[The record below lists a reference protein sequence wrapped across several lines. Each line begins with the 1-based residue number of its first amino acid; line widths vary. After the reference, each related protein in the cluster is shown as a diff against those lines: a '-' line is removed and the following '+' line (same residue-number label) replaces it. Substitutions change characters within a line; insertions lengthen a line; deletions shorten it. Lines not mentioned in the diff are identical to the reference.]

1 MSAKVCQQLL
11 NNLYVYSLKEEFKQE
26 RQMAREL
33 FFISTGKVN
42 DDDPFFEQRMACF
55 QEFFVFDYRLSEGFS
70 GSTVF
75 ETFLYNAQNSFT
87 IDNMNSYEQLR
98 SFKHSLFQVQ
108 SLQHDEHLVVLD
120 LISNE
125 KYPIYA
131 LPEFNFAGFDA
142 KQIFE
147 GRLVCFN
154 KAYFF
159 TGAFIL
165 HSKEVRASV
174 KNTILDFLA
183 GKKFCRADETVVWK
197 EELEA
202 RKNLLKTITETK
214 FRIESTQKKKA
225 VDLLKV
231 TKQIAQIPR
240 ILSSNNLVM
249 TLGEDKFVSCFV
261 PESPFYDSLILIHQL
276 AYRELKCYRYK
287 HIDPIRIYE
296 SEDDHLDGIQMPS
309 VSSKKLHTQSVSEI

>member
-1 MSAKVCQQLL
+1 MTAVLCQQLL
-11 NNLYVYSLKEEFKQE
+11 HNLYVYSLKEEFQQE

-33 FFISTGKVN
+33 FFISTGKVH

-55 QEFFVFDYRLSEGFS
+55 QEFFVFDYRLSDGFS

-75 ETFLYNAQNSFT
+75 ETFLYNAQNSFSV
-87 IDNMNSYEQLR
+87 DEMHNYEQLR
-98 SFKHSLFQVQ
+98 TFKHSLFQVE
-108 SLQHDEHLVVLD
+108 SVSNDEHLVVTD

-125 KYPIYA
+125 KKHIYS
-131 LPEFNFAGFDA
+131 LPEFSFAGFDA
-142 KQIFE
+142 SQFFE
-147 GRLVCFN
+147 GRLVCFDG
-154 KAYFF
+154 KHYF

-165 HSKEVRASV
+165 HGKDVRSSV
-174 KNTILDFLA
+174 KRSILDFLS
-183 GKKFCRADETVVWK
+183 GHNFCKAEGAVIWK

-202 RKNLLKTITETK
+202 RKSLLRTITEK
-214 FRIESTQKKKA
+214 KLQIESAEKKRA

-240 ILSSNNLVM
+240 ILNSNNLVM
-249 TLGEDKFVSCFV
+249 ALGENKDVSCYV

-287 HIDPIRIYE
+287 HINPIKIYQ
-296 SEDDHLDGIQMPS
+296 SEDDHLDNIQMP
-309 VSSKKLHTQSVSEI
+309 KLMKSLRVG